1 MTPERKSRVW
11 LASLACGVASS
22 IVLAGVARAGL
33 FWFPPLWPG
42 LILAFAFKAW
52 AAQSAGSE
60 LLILGGNTAF
70 YTWIFSRIVR
80 AEINARG
87 HLSRYFLR

>member
-1 MTPERKSRVW
+1 MTPERKARIW
-11 LASLACGVASS
+11 LASMVFGFASS

-33 FWFPPLWPG
+33 YWFPPLWPG

-52 AAQSAGSE
+52 AARGAGSD
-60 LLILGGNTAF
+60 LLILAVNAAF
-70 YTWIFSRIVR
+70 YTWIFLRIVR